1 MVTAGKPAGIMRLGL
16 EFGQG
21 MLALI
26 GSGALVWLL
35 AEWGNGMAP
44 ELPMLDAPYWIPAVL
59 VVLTAVPV
67 MALLL
72 KYRVFRGALFGGF
85 IGGGLIFFMLLLYVI
100 GGAMI
105 LGGP

>member
-1 MVTAGKPAGIMRLGL
+1 MRLAL

-21 MLALI
+21 MLALV

-44 ELPMLDAPYWIPAVL
+44 ELPMLDAPYWIPGIF

-72 KYRVFRGALFGGF
+72 KYRIFKGALLGGLV
-85 IGGGLIFFMLLLYVI
+85 GGGLIFLVLAVYVI
-100 GGAMI
+100 GGAII